1 MQAVRYPIS
10 FIRFRKSFF
19 RKGLVLSF
27 KATFIRSEGF
37 SAAVKKSPH
46 DGQNLVV
53 YGYLAETGPILCFCD
68 IQVTFVKMDIGPG
81 QLKELVG
88 PHTRIEQY
96 KQYLIVE
103 KGLSKNTIYSYL
115 RDLIAFSNFI
125 GEEYEIN
132 QIENINA
139 QNDKKNNKNIVIINK
154 DKCKSYNIVKSK
166 NKKNE
171 NIITIIITITI
182 MILMITI

>member
-1 MQAVRYPIS
+1 MSIIIFIIS
-10 FIRFRKSFF
+10 K
-19 RKGLVLSF
+19 
-27 KATFIRSEGF
+27 
-37 SAAVKKSPH
+37 
-46 DGQNLVV
+46 
-53 YGYLAETGPILCFCD
+53 
-68 IQVTFVKMDIGPG
+68 
-81 QLKELVG
+81 
-88 PHTRIEQY
+88 
-96 KQYLIVE
+96 
-103 KGLSKNTIYSYL
+103 
-115 RDLIAFSNFI
+115 
-125 GEEYEIN
+125 N